1 MFLAVWQPN
10 QELKQN
16 YLVCLVKMFYS
27 IWKQTLHLQTFGKK
41 KKWKSSFK
49 ILLENSGS
57 FLLEA
62 LSLGLLARLLESQVP
77 SVWVDFNSSKDAL
90 AVRPLHSL
98 CQGCSAPLVNFL
110 FGINN
115 KAMRYE
121 QSSLKFFP
129 TEKAGG
135 EEWLKEM
142 FSVLNYVLRTVTS
155 GSGEKSWALLR
166 QLRWFSAQQEAGIK
180 SPQLSER
187 NEFW

>member
-1 MFLAVWQPN
+1 
-10 QELKQN
+10 
-16 YLVCLVKMFYS
+16 MFYS

-115 KAMRYE
+115 KAMRYQ
-121 QSSLKFFP
+121 QSSLKWYFSP
-129 TEKAGG
+129 
-135 EEWLKEM
+135 LKKQE
-142 FSVLNYVLRTVTS
+142 
-155 GSGEKSWALLR
+155 EKSDWKRCSLNSKLR
-166 QLRWFSAQQEAGIK
+166 PEDCHFRKWREELSITTAAQMVFSTAGSLDQVTTAQWKEWILVVPHQQRSK
-180 SPQLSER
+180 SL
-187 NEFW
+187 N